1 MSTPYCFNF
10 FFFFKQ
16 KTAYELPLR
25 LVGSERC
32 IRGRFKREGSIA
44 PYVKRLDE
52 LSQARVKVDPQ
63 FNYLEQRKDI
73 SKKTEDQKR
82 VVLDI
87 DQRKA
92 ELLALEKQTLDSENK
107 RRQIAGQKPYANWE
121 SYQASMEALVEAR
134 AKMKANQRP
143 ALPEE
148 EAFVTESANVL
159 LDYAKLQK
167 GTAK

>member
-1 MSTPYCFNF
+1 MSCR
-10 FFFFKQ
+10 KHAL
-16 KTAYELPLR
+16 K
-25 LVGSERC
+25 S
-32 IRGRFKREGSIA
+32 
-44 PYVKRLDE
+44 
-52 LSQARVKVDPQ
+52 DPQ

-121 SYQASMEALVEAR
+121 AIKLLWKLWLKHAL
-134 AKMKANQRP
+134 K
-143 ALPEE
+143 
-148 EAFVTESANVL
+148 
-159 LDYAKLQK
+159 
-167 GTAK
+167 